1 MKPGK
6 YGVPKPLYFP
16 FLPSYWTGKPR
27 AQRVNNSEVSHLS
40 PSYICQFAV
49 DVFHCLFLLVQNIE
63 MQEQSIGTNG
73 NSKAHEEEP
82 RDLEVGISIRGLTKV
97 YNEVRQKENRLLRN
111 KGFISL
117 LKDTAFCYAS
127 CWLLRESIGSH
138 TQRLMYLIGLPCTY
152 VCMYEHI
159 HLHVY
164 LDLVIGY

>member
-1 MKPGK
+1 
-6 YGVPKPLYFP
+6 
-16 FLPSYWTGKPR
+16 
-27 AQRVNNSEVSHLS
+27 
-40 PSYICQFAV
+40 
-49 DVFHCLFLLVQNIE
+49 

-97 YNEVRQKENRLLRN
+97 YNEVCQKENRLLQN
-111 KGFISL
+111 KAFISL